1 MLVHEMP
8 RLRNE
13 LTGVRYE
20 QCDVCGGT
28 FPEQE
33 VMGVEGQNAEGQYEV
48 MFRVCDDCWE
58 GIYTGEIDPE
68 LILMD
73 DEERVELGH

>member
-1 MLVHEMP
+1 MLMQEMP
-8 RLRNE
+8 RTRNK

-28 FPEQE
+28 YPFDQIMEI
-33 VMGVEGQNAEGQYEV
+33 VGQSTAGDSEV
-48 MFRVCDDCWE
+48 MFRVCDDCWA
-58 GIYTGEIDPE
+58 GLYSGEIDPA

-73 DEERVELGH
+73 DDERAVRES